1 MEKTS
6 AVNPKETTRSQK
18 PEQSGISAPFLDVT
32 ILCKVVDNF
41 GDIGVVFRLSR
52 ALSDFPNISL
62 RIITD
67 NLRAFSLLS
76 PGINPGADEQF
87 FNGWQIFNW
96 NASDACLSAF
106 TKNPPHLI
114 IECFQCGR
122 PEWLDHLL
130 FNIKIPNIAR
140 IIMLDYLTAETY
152 AETFHC
158 LKSLTR
164 SARVQKVN
172 FMPGFTP
179 KTGGLILDRQFLKS
193 LQPDKGGACPSL
205 PSNPLRSFA
214 CPLPPLLGDTP
225 KTPQEPSF
233 NILFFSYPQNHTPV
247 INAIQTFSKNAGC
260 SVKVL
265 LAQGAGFDSF
275 KSAYKSAREEKS
287 PSEKPIFKLTEL
299 PFLPQTDWDA
309 LMCKTP
315 LLFIRGE
322 DSLSRACLC
331 GVPFIWNAYPQSD
344 DYQLVKVQ
352 ALLDRMRPHFPP
364 ELFEKTEACW
374 LTYNGA
380 QGNLNSAITNFLLSY
395 AELRPCFKDFSR
407 SLLQNG
413 DLADNLIE
421 FMIKISSQP

>member
-1 MEKTS
+1 MQKTDTES
-6 AVNPKETTRSQK
+6 PKKNAPSQK

-122 PEWLDHLL
+122 PEWLDRLL
-130 FNIKIPNIAR
+130 FDIKIPNIAR
-140 IIMLDYLTAETY
+140 IIMLDYLTAEPY

-260 SVKVL
+260 PVKVL

-275 KSAYKSAREEKS
+275 KSAYKSAQKKNS
-287 PSEKPIFKLTEL
+287 PSGKTSFSLFEL
-299 PFLPQTDWDA
+299 PFLSQTDW
-309 LMCKTP
+309 T
-315 LLFIRGE
+315 
-322 DSLSRACLC
+322 
-331 GVPFIWNAYPQSD
+331 
-344 DYQLVKVQ
+344 
-352 ALLDRMRPHFPP
+352 
-364 ELFEKTEACW
+364 
-374 LTYNGA
+374 
-380 QGNLNSAITNFLLSY
+380 
-395 AELRPCFKDFSR
+395 
-407 SLLQNG
+407 
-413 DLADNLIE
+413 
-421 FMIKISSQP
+421 